1 MKSARFAG
9 CIASRF
15 SLVLLY
21 APLKKRKR
29 KMKKSKVSL
38 GNAIFLFTVGMI
50 LGTVFI
56 FGMGYWNSNVTREEC
71 IEVKTH
77 FLSYKE
83 IKQQRRFNRIKEIAV
98 DCTNGERYFIDGVSI
113 NEEVVQMLSELAEKQ
128 PITLLIHP
136 NSDTIVEFSTQSISV
151 LEFNNTM
158 KKLRTE
164 NTAFLFLGIFMY
176 ICMVV
181 GLYYIVLHYVHKRKY
196 KKNFAY

>member
-1 MKSARFAG
+1 
-9 CIASRF
+9 
-15 SLVLLY
+15 
-21 APLKKRKR
+21 
-29 KMKKSKVSL
+29 MKKSKVSL
-38 GNAIFLFTVGMI
+38 KIAIFLFTVGMI

-83 IKQQRRFNRIKEIAV
+83 IKQQRRFNRIKQFAV

-113 NEEVVQMLSELAEKQ
+113 NAEVSQMLSQLSEKQ

-136 NSDTIVEFSTQSISV
+136 NSNTIVEFSTKSISI
-151 LEFNNTM
+151 LEFNDTM

-181 GLYYIVLHYVHKRKY
+181 GLYYIVLHYVQKRKY
-196 KKNFAY
+196 KKNSAY